1 MPMSILEIIATAVSI
16 YLALCA
22 IAGAAIMYYLRR

>member
-1 MPMSILEIIATAVSI
+1 MNFLEIIATAFSI

-22 IAGAAIMYYLRR
+22 IAGVAIMYYLRR